1 MGIFTRVRDIISANI
16 NSMLD
21 KAEDPEKLVKLMI
34 REMEDT
40 LVEIKASCAG
50 AMAAKKK
57 IQRELEQA
65 TDNANAWEQ
74 KAELAIE
81 KGREDLAREALV
93 EKKRH
98 SERADT
104 LDGEFKQCAG
114 IVAQYQG
121 DIAQLEE
128 KVGAAREKQ
137 RMLLQRHTRAQT
149 KARAQSDI
157 RKMDTANVMQRF
169 DGFEEKIERMETDAD
184 LVNYGRKPDL
194 EEQFRR
200 LQGDEDIDK
209 ELEALKAKKGGSG

>member
-98 SERADT
+98 AERADT
-104 LDGEFKQCAG
+104 LDGELKQCSG

-149 KARAQSDI
+149 KTRAQSDI
-157 RKMDTANVMQRF
+157 RKMDTANAMKRF

>member
-65 TDNANAWEQ
+65 TENANAWEQ

-98 SERADT
+98 AERADT
-104 LDGEFKQCAG
+104 LDGELEQCGG

-128 KVGAAREKQ
+128 KVSAAREKQ

-157 RKMDTANVMQRF
+157 RKMDTANAMQRF